1 MREGKHP
8 TPHGIDSTDP
18 RDVVCLSGVFRVCE
32 VADKKTIKHDK
43 PRNINE
49 YSRCIP
55 GKILKDLCS
64 LAFSSRYYPINPYKP
79 IHPDMF
85 VLSGQFADVGRTLGL
100 HCRCL
105 RMFPG
110 RVTLSTDVPS
120 LFADVL
126 TKPADLA
133 IGDHRAP
140 QSGQCKP
147 RFTAHAHSYT
157 AGGPTRLQTRENWIQ
172 SQVGRKSV
180 FKLVCQS
187 YLARHHL
194 WELGTVVH
202 RSQVGRQSSQVG
214 RGWFTSP

>member
-1 MREGKHP
+1 MKEDTRAA
-8 TPHGIDSTDP
+8 HGIDSTDP

-43 PRNINE
+43 ARNILTNIADVPRE
-49 YSRCIP
+49 KSRRTCVLFP
-55 GKILKDLCS
+55 ILPDKHLYTDS
-64 LAFSSRYYPINPYKP
+64 PPTYPKLTN
-79 IHPDMF
+79 MF

-110 RVTLSTDVPS
+110 RVTLFTDVPS

-147 RFTAHAHSYT
+147 RLSHA
-157 AGGPTRLQTRENWIQ
+157 
-172 SQVGRKSV
+172 
-180 FKLVCQS
+180 
-187 YLARHHL
+187 
-194 WELGTVVH
+194 
-202 RSQVGRQSSQVG
+202 
-214 RGWFTSP
+214 

>member
-1 MREGKHP
+1 M
-8 TPHGIDSTDP
+8 
-18 RDVVCLSGVFRVCE
+18 CE

-49 YSRCIP
+49 YSRVP
-55 GKILKDLCS
+55 RGKSRRTCVLLRS
-64 LAFSSRYYPINPYKP
+64 LPDITQYTPTTDSPPT
-79 IHPDMF
+79 HPKLTNMF

-110 RVTLSTDVPS
+110 RLTLFTDVPS

-147 RFTAHAHSYT
+147 ALTFKVVCNLVRF
-157 AGGPTRLQTRENWIQ
+157 Q
-172 SQVGRKSV
+172 
-180 FKLVCQS
+180 FMM
-187 YLARHHL
+187 
-194 WELGTVVH
+194 
-202 RSQVGRQSSQVG
+202 
-214 RGWFTSP
+214 

>member
-1 MREGKHP
+1 M
-8 TPHGIDSTDP
+8 
-18 RDVVCLSGVFRVCE
+18 CE

-49 YSRCIP
+49 YSRCTP
-55 GKILKDLCS
+55 GKIPNDLRS
-64 LAFSSRYYPINPYKP
+64 LAFSSRYYPINPY
-79 IHPDMF
+79 MF

-110 RVTLSTDVPS
+110 RVTLFTDVPS

-147 RFTAHAHSYT
+147 GFSYVLLRLKCNLMLT
-157 AGGPTRLQTRENWIQ
+157 LRCNTMLLRVYHDNDTVTHGFVTMTHRIVMVSMRVCYGELQSTPTKPTL
-172 SQVGRKSV
+172 
-180 FKLVCQS
+180 F
-187 YLARHHL
+187 Y
-194 WELGTVVH
+194 VVL
-202 RSQVGRQSSQVG
+202 RC
-214 RGWFTSP
+214 